1 MSQIAQ
7 LLKYQQKD
15 AELLAIEQEVVNS
28 EERKKFVQTKSF
40 IKKASEKLDQ
50 LEGKSQEL
58 LNLMEKLNKKYA
70 EITDVLKDFEHLDE
84 LVDGGADISFYQR
97 NASQIADNIKSLK
110 GEIANLSSL
119 AKETADE
126 YQALK
131 KKVIAAQKQYPI
143 AQEEYQKYSN
153 SKKSAIS
160 AISVE
165 LEELSKGLE
174 QDVLRKYQAKRS
186 ERIAFPILCAIKMDR
201 CSKCGTE
208 LSIASK
214 EIVASGKVIECE
226 NCHRLLYLEK

>member
-1 MSQIAQ
+1 MSQITQ

-15 AELLAIEQEVVNS
+15 AELLAIEQEVANS

-58 LNLMEKLNKKYA
+58 LALMERLNKKYA

-97 NASQIADNIKSLK
+97 NASQIAENIKSLK
-110 GEIANLSSL
+110 AEISNLSAL

-131 KKVIAAQKQYPI
+131 KKVITAQKQYPV
-143 AQEEYQKYSN
+143 AQEAYQEYNN
-153 SKKSAIS
+153 SKKAAANAIS
-160 AISVE
+160 AE
-165 LEELSKGLE
+165 LAEIAKGLE
-174 QDVLRKYQAKRS
+174 EVVLRKYQTKRS
-186 ERIAFPILCAIKMDR
+186 ERIFPIICAIKADR
-201 CSKCGTE
+201 CSKCGME
-208 LSIASK
+208 LSIAGK
-214 EIVASGKVIECE
+214 EIVAAGKVIECE
-226 NCHRLLYLEK
+226 NCHRLLYLE

>member
-1 MSQIAQ
+1 MSQITQ

-15 AELLAIEQEVVNS
+15 AELLAIEQEVANS

-58 LNLMEKLNKKYA
+58 LALMERLNKKYA

-97 NASQIADNIKSLK
+97 NASQIAENIKSLK
-110 GEIANLSSL
+110 AEISNLSAL

-131 KKVIAAQKQYPI
+131 KKVITAQKQYPV
-143 AQEEYQKYSN
+143 AQEAYQEYNN
-153 SKKSAIS
+153 SKKAAASAIS
-160 AISVE
+160 AE
-165 LEELSKGLE
+165 LAEIAKGLE
-174 QDVLRKYQAKRS
+174 EGVLRKYQTKRS
-186 ERIAFPILCAIKMDR
+186 ERIFPIICAIKADR
-201 CSKCGTE
+201 CSKCGME
-208 LSIASK
+208 LSIAGK
-214 EIVASGKVIECE
+214 EIVAAGKVIECE
-226 NCHRLLYLEK
+226 NCHRLLYLE